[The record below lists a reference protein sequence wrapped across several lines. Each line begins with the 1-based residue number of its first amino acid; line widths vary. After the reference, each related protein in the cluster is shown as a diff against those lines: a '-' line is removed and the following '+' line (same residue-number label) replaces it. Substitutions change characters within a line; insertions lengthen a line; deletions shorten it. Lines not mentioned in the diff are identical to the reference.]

1 MSWIFF
7 LPFDVVLLL
16 ELQYKADMK
25 KKIPNIPVEGCKPE
39 ISYPCSW
46 QYKIIGTDR
55 ESIIDTVMDI
65 LPDTDHLLINSHTS
79 SGGRYVSM
87 NLELVVQSE
96 EQRLSLYNQLVKN
109 TAIKIV
115 L

>member
-1 MSWIFF
+1 
-7 LPFDVVLLL
+7 
-16 ELQYKADMK
+16 MK

-39 ISYPCSW
+39 ISYPCLW

-55 ESIIDTVMDI
+55 DSIIDAVMEL
-65 LPDTDHLLINSHTS
+65 LPTTDHLLANSHTS

-96 EQRLSLYNQLVKN
+96 EQRLSLYNQLVEN
-109 TAIKIV
+109 PAIKIV

>member
-1 MSWIFF
+1 
-7 LPFDVVLLL
+7 
-16 ELQYKADMK
+16 MK
-25 KKIPNIPVEGCKPE
+25 KKTPNTPVEGCKPE
-39 ISYPCSW
+39 ISYPCLW

-55 ESIIDTVMDI
+55 ESIIDIVSD
-65 LPDTDHLLINSHTS
+65 LLQNTDHLLANSHTS

-87 NLELVVQSE
+87 NLEVVVQSE

-109 TAIKIV
+109 SAIKIV

>member
-1 MSWIFF
+1 
-7 LPFDVVLLL
+7 
-16 ELQYKADMK
+16 MK
-25 KKIPNIPVEGCKPE
+25 KKIPNTPVESCKPE
-39 ISYPCSW
+39 ITYPCLW

-55 ESIIDTVMDI
+55 EAIIDTVMDI
-65 LPDTDHLLINSHTS
+65 LPDTDHLLANSHTS

-87 NLELVVQSE
+87 NLEVVVQSE
-96 EQRLSLYNQLVKN
+96 EQRLSLYNQLVEN

>member
-1 MSWIFF
+1 
-7 LPFDVVLLL
+7 
-16 ELQYKADMK
+16 MK

-39 ISYPCSW
+39 IAYPCLW

-55 ESIIDTVMDI
+55 DSIIDAVMDI
-65 LPDTDHLLINSHTS
+65 LPNTDHLLSNSHTS

-87 NLELVVQSE
+87 KLELVVQSE
-96 EQRLSLYNQLVKN
+96 EQRLSLYNQLVEN
-109 TAIKIV
+109 SSVKIV